1 MGYRI
6 TAGAGLG
13 YVAYETPTG
22 RLAVDASV
30 TGVFEELDGR
40 EQQNPAFGWG
50 PNLNQYIVP
59 DVLEAFHQH
68 SILAVA
74 DSDRGQIFDSST
86 GPRMHVSEHLDAT
99 ATVDV
104 RYETE
109 PAPGRDKADTPTRSA
124 LASASRCARGWDTE
138 RTRPGRQCLR
148 AMPGLAML
156 QFAML

>member
-22 RLAVDASV
+22 RLAVDARV

-40 EQQNPAFGWG
+40 EQQNPVFRWG
-50 PNLNQYIVP
+50 LNLNPYIVP
-59 DVLEAFHQH
+59 DVLEAFHKH
-68 SILAVA
+68 SILALA

-109 PAPGRDKADTPTRSA
+109 PAPGRDKTDTTYA
-124 LASASRCARGWDTE
+124 LGV
-138 RTRPGRQCLR
+138 G
-148 AMPGLAML
+148 
-156 QFAML
+156 

>member
-22 RLAVDASV
+22 RLAVDARV

-40 EQQNPAFGWG
+40 EQQNPAFRWG

-59 DVLEAFHQH
+59 DVLEAFHNH

-109 PAPGRDKADTPTRSA
+109 PAPGCDVPAHGLPPPEARLGCPPSSRDRSSVGRAAD
-124 LASASRCARGWDTE
+124 
-138 RTRPGRQCLR
+138 
-148 AMPGLAML
+148 
-156 QFAML
+156 F